1 MVKVWT
7 IEEVS
12 QNKIVSENGVQKII
26 PLTDAE
32 KQAKLEKW
40 NSWEA
45 KAPDRKLAEI
55 KEIRLQ
61 KLQETDWWV
70 LRGNITTA
78 QSDYRQALRDIP
90 STYSESD
97 YDLLLARNENG
108 ELTHTVWSKPE

>member
-1 MVKVWT
+1 MAKYKRNV
-7 IEEVS
+7 
-12 QNKIVSENGVQKII
+12 NGVEVDFTPEEEAIK
-26 PLTDAE
+26 DAQI
-32 KQAKLEKW
+32 QAW
-40 NSWEA
+40 NNSSV
-45 KAPDRKLAEI
+45 DRKLTRI
-55 KEIRLQ
+55 KEIRLE

-97 YDLLLARNENG
+97 YDSLLARNENG